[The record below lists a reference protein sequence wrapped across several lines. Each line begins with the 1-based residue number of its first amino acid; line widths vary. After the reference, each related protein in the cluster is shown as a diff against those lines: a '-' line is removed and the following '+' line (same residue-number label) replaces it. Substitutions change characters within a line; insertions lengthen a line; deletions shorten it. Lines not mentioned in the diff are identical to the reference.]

1 MPPKS
6 INSLFLQTTSMF
18 PMNKLFVL
26 ISVITFLL
34 VFEKGTAESRNLDWI
49 NTNQTKLR
57 KRINLD
63 ELSFEAEIKT
73 NEWIKLGQV
82 SIQPNELTELL
93 AKHIYAD
100 PFQISNQ
107 TTRFVLQ
114 GTGLIY
120 DFDER
125 EKRLKRVDKTVHSG
139 YNFGSHR
146 FYRNNVLYSIGGEGF
161 WSYNKRLTY
170 YDEKTSNEWEL
181 VRPKNEG
188 PKVISD
194 GYQGYSKQADA
205 FFSGGSLKK
214 NFLENEEIITLT
226 DLFKFDFKS
235 KSWVNLGKINFP
247 KANNAQRTIFWNGTH
262 FVQLERDRVYFLN
275 PLANTIHVYADNTS
289 YFEEAGNHYVSHD
302 TVMYYNPQ
310 NKGNLRIIAVNNLLK
325 KSTYVGEFYD
335 DSTSSFP
342 NYAYVLILCILIAII
357 FLVRKKREKSFK
369 LDEVETKLLTYLFHA
384 NNHTISTLD
393 LNELLDC
400 STKSQENQRRI
411 RYLILNQLNQKL
423 ENHLNIKNAIER
435 TPSEE
440 DKRIFNY
447 HLKLGIESKI
457 QSIIKSI

>member
-1 MPPKS
+1 
-6 INSLFLQTTSMF
+6 
-18 PMNKLFVL
+18 MNKLFVL

-34 VFEKGTAESRNLDWI
+34 VSEKGTAESKNIDWMADY
-49 NTNQTKLR
+49 QTKLR

-63 ELSFEAEIKT
+63 ELSFEAEIKS
-73 NEWIKLGQV
+73 NDWIKLGQI
-82 SIQPNELTELL
+82 SIRPNELNELL
-93 AKHIYAD
+93 KKFNYAD
-100 PFQISNQ
+100 PFQRTNHI
-107 TTRFVLQ
+107 TRFVLH

-120 DFDER
+120 DYDER
-125 EKRLKRVDKTVHSG
+125 TKRLYRIDKTIHSG
-139 YNFGSHR
+139 YNFSPHR
-146 FYRNNVLYSIGGEGF
+146 FYRNQILYSIGGEGF
-161 WSYNKRLTY
+161 WSYNRRITFF
-170 YDEKTSNEWEL
+170 DEKNSKEWEL
-181 VRPKNEG
+181 LRPKNEG
-188 PKVISD
+188 PEVISD
-194 GYQGYSKQADA
+194 GYQGYSTKADA

-302 TVMYYNPQ
+302 TVMYYNPL
-310 NKGNLRIIAVNNLLK
+310 NKGNLRIIAVNSLLK

-342 NYAYVLILCILIAII
+342 NYAYAFILCILIAIV
-357 FLVRKKREKSFK
+357 FLVRKKRKKSFK
-369 LDEVETKLLTYLFHA
+369 LDEVETKLLTYLLKA

-393 LNELLDC
+393 LNDLLDC

-411 RYLILNQLNQKL
+411 RYVILNQLNQKL
-423 ENHLNIKNAIER
+423 EAHLNIKNSIDR
-435 TPSEE
+435 SPSEE

-447 HLKLGIESKI
+447 HLKPGIEGKI
-457 QSIIKSI
+457 QSLVKL

>member
-1 MPPKS
+1 
-6 INSLFLQTTSMF
+6 MF
-18 PMNKLFVL
+18 PMNKLLVL

-57 KRINLD
+57 KRINLN

-73 NEWIKLGQV
+73 NDWIKLGQI
-82 SIQPNELTELL
+82 SIQPNELNELL
-93 AKHIYAD
+93 KKFNYAD
-100 PFQISNQ
+100 PFQRTNHIK
-107 TTRFVLQ
+107 RFVLH

-125 EKRLKRVDKTVHSG
+125 TKRLYRIDKTIHSG
-139 YNFGSHR
+139 YNFSPHR
-146 FYRNNVLYSIGGEGF
+146 FYRNQILYSIGGEGF
-161 WSYNKRLTY
+161 WSYNRRITFF
-170 YDEKTSNEWEL
+170 DEKNTKEWEL
-181 VRPKNEG
+181 LRPKNEG
-188 PKVISD
+188 PEVISD
-194 GYQGYSKQADA
+194 GYQGYSTTADA

-214 NFLENEEIITLT
+214 NFLENEEIFTLT

-302 TVMYYNPQ
+302 TVMYYNPL
-310 NKGNLRIIAVNNLLK
+310 NKGNLRIIAVNSLLK

-342 NYAYVLILCILIAII
+342 NYAYAFILCILIAIV
-357 FLVRKKREKSFK
+357 FLVRKKRKKSFK
-369 LDEVETKLLTYLFHA
+369 LDEVETKLLTYLLQA
-384 NNHTISTLD
+384 NKHTISTLD
-393 LNELLDC
+393 LNDLLDC

-423 ENHLNIKNAIER
+423 ENQLSIKNAIER

-440 DKRIFNY
+440 DRRIFNY
-447 HLKLGIESKI
+447 HLKPGIESKI

>member
-1 MPPKS
+1 MAQKS
-6 INSLFLQTTSMF
+6 FKKLFLHPIF
-18 PMNKLFVL
+18 VLLMNKLFLL
-26 ISVITFLL
+26 ICVITFLL
-34 VFEKGTAESRNLDWI
+34 TSVKGMAESRNIDWMADY
-49 NTNQTKLR
+49 QTKLR

-73 NEWIKLGQV
+73 NEWIKLGQI
-82 SIQPNELTELL
+82 SIQPKELTELL
-93 AKHIYAD
+93 TKYIYAD
-100 PFQISNQ
+100 PFQKSNQ

-120 DFDER
+120 DFDDK

-161 WSYNKRLTY
+161 WSYNRRITFF
-170 YDEKTSNEWEL
+170 DEKNTKEWEL
-181 VRPKNEG
+181 LRPKNEG
-188 PKVISD
+188 PEVISD
-194 GYQGYSKQADA
+194 GYQGYSIKADA

-302 TVMYYNPQ
+302 TVVYYNPH
-310 NKGNLRIIAVNNLLK
+310 NKGNLRIIAVNSLLK
-325 KSTYVGEFYD
+325 KSKYVGQFYD
-335 DSTSSFP
+335 VSSITFP
-342 NYAYVLILCILIAII
+342 FYVYVLILCFIIATVL
-357 FLVRKKREKSFK
+357 LVRKKREKSFK
-369 LDEVETKLLTYLFHA
+369 LDEVETRLLTHLFQA
-384 NNHTISTLD
+384 NDHMISTLD

-447 HLKLGIESKI
+447 HLKHGIGGKI
-457 QSIIKSI
+457 QSLIKSI